1 MLDMRKYCLQQ
12 GFTLVELAVTVIIV
26 GVIVA
31 ITLPNLIRLQSRAK
45 EASVKANMHTLQ
57 LALEDFAVQ
66 TGGHY
71 PDDATSTT
79 PGGETVE
86 DLCPGGTYPTNPFT
100 EAPTVV
106 AWDADPANPGQIAIN
121 PATTSGYL
129 IKGFGSSMMLLL
141 ELTPGQ

>member
-1 MLDMRKYCLQQ
+1 MAQARTWRE

-31 ITLPNLIRLQSRAK
+31 ITLPNLIRLQNRAK
-45 EASVKANMHTLQ
+45 EAAVKANMHTIQ

-66 TGGHY
+66 TSGYY
-71 PDDATSTT
+71 PDNATSTT
-79 PGGETVE
+79 PAGETVE
-86 DLCPGGTYPTNPFT
+86 DLCPGGAYPDNPFT

-106 AWDADPANPGQIAIN
+106 VWDDNPSSSGQLGIN
-121 PATTSGYL
+121 PATTSEYV
-129 IKGFGSSMMLLL
+129 IKGHGASMMLLL